1 MRLLKKWRKKR
12 RLRYIPAE
20 LIFEPLY
27 EILKTFDKD
36 MLVGI
41 KVSKRIYPTQKIIP
55 ITKKLIIRSHVLRDD
70 TTKKLIYRPHYGG
83 FYDATYKIVLFG
95 DAGVPK
101 TQLTQRFLTNMFKS
115 DSRMTIGVDFEVKS
129 LEVDK
134 KRVKL
139 QIWDFGGEERF
150 RFLLPTYVRGANGAL
165 FTYDVNNY
173 SSLAHI
179 DDWLNVLKKERRA
192 EDQFPII
199 VVGIVSELDNERE
212 VPSEEAI
219 KIAKSR
225 GVDGFAECS
234 PRTGENVEETFEVLT
249 RLMLAKSG
257 VI

>member
-1 MRLLKKWRKKR
+1 MGLLKKWRKRK
-12 RLRYIPAE
+12 RLRSIPAE
-20 LIFEPLY
+20 HIYEPLY
-27 EILKTFDKD
+27 ETLRTFNED
-36 MLVGI
+36 MLVSI
-41 KVSKRIYPTQKIIP
+41 RVSKKRYPTQKIIP
-55 ITKKLIIRSHVLRDD
+55 ITKKLIIRSHVHRDD
-70 TTKKLIYRPHYGG
+70 STKKLIYRPHYKDI
-83 FYDATYKIVLFG
+83 YDATYKIVLFG

-101 TQLTQRFLTNMFKS
+101 TQLTQKYLTNIFKS
-115 DSRMTIGVDFEVKS
+115 DSKMTIGVDFEVKS

-165 FTYDVNNY
+165 YIYDVRNY

-179 DDWLNVLKKERRA
+179 DDWLMVLRKELRA
-192 EDQFPII
+192 EDRFPII

-234 PRTGENVEETFEVLT
+234 PRTGENVEETFEALT
-249 RLMLAKSG
+249 RLMLVKSG
-257 VI
+257 VV